1 MAARR
6 EQEEQR
12 LAEQAEA
19 LKAREQRL
27 CEGFQLLQVQRAE
40 VNEAIETM
48 DEVLTAVETGET
60 SMEDGRLTFQRLPA
74 FLQRMILTDWTHRSP
89 VQKLVGRFLNILRRA
104 QGWVGDVGQE
114 RDGPTENDG
123 PGR

>member
-48 DEVLTAVETGET
+48 DEVLTAMETGET
-60 SMEDGRLTFQRLPA
+60 SMEDGRLRFQRLPA
-74 FLQRMILTDWTHRSP
+74 FLQRMVHTCLLYTSP
-89 VQKLVGRFLNILRRA
+89 SP
-104 QGWVGDVGQE
+104 
-114 RDGPTENDG
+114 RD
-123 PGR
+123 